1 MTTKANSNSTQSWS
15 QRALKGRVA
24 ETLIE
29 QLFTKLG
36 YKVFHYG
43 MEKTIPGIIE
53 LLQGV
58 NTNVAKQI
66 RTMPDFVMQHP
77 KTGDVNLVEVKYRAN
92 GQFSFEDIKLDYPY
106 ENAFFIIV
114 SRRHI
119 KCLTYEELKTGQSIS
134 PTSRNYLYKRYEFEL
149 DKEVIKEFCGFAV
162 QFFTGVE

>member
-1 MTTKANSNSTQSWS
+1 MNKKTNNTTQSWS
-15 QRALKGRVA
+15 QRAIKGRVA

-29 QLFTKLG
+29 QLFSKLG

-66 RTMPDFVMQHP
+66 RTMPDFVMQHAA
-77 KTGDVNLVEVKYRAN
+77 TGDVSLVEVKYRAN
-92 GQFSFEDIKLDYPY
+92 GKFSFEDIKGDYPY
-106 ENAFFIIV
+106 ENAFFVIV
-114 SRRHI
+114 SRRQI
-119 KCLTYEELKTGQSIS
+119 KCLTFEELKKGQTITA
-134 PTSRNYLYKRYEFEL
+134 TSRNYLYKRQEFEL
-149 DKEVIKEFCGFAV
+149 NKDVIKEFCGFAV